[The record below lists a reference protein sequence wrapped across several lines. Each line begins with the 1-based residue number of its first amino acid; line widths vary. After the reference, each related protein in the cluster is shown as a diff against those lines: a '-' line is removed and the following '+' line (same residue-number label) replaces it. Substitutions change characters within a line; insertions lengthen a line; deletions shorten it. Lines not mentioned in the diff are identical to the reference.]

1 MTKKYLPE
9 LKVYSIEQFAKKLGC
24 TTRDI
29 LHYGRTGQLKLS
41 VLSKGWTLECGY
53 YEEADNDGGLNC
65 IPCGNVHCSPGTVLG
80 LWQCG
85 AIELA
90 GDGSAV
96 NPSFYFKDYSYAV
109 LPEDGRKKD
118 VIVKEQ
124 DVVIT
129 IKDALDFE
137 ASASDQALSGSDS
150 ENTASDG
157 YLSTPYTG
165 DPGRPSKA
173 AHLYLKK
180 FKDLCKEGQVAATLA
195 EQSRHL
201 LQWLETEHPSIPH
214 PTVRVIENRIRS
226 LYNKARTAS

>member
-9 LKVYSIEQFAKKLGC
+9 PKVYSIEQFAKKLNC
-24 TTRDI
+24 TTQDV

-53 YEEADNDGGLNC
+53 QEQLDDDDWHH
-65 IPCGNVHCSPGTVLG
+65 IPCGNIFCSSGTVLG
-80 LWQCG
+80 LWQSS

-90 GDGSAV
+90 GDGSTI

-109 LPEDGRKKD
+109 LPEHGRKKD
-118 VIVKEQ
+118 LIVKEQ
-124 DVVIT
+124 DIVIT

-137 ASASDQALSGSDS
+137 ASASDQALSAS
-150 ENTASDG
+150 ESQNKVSND

-173 AHLYLKK
+173 AHLYLEK
-180 FKDLCKEGQVAATLA
+180 FKDLCRHGKIAATLA

-201 LQWLETEHPSIPH
+201 LQWLEKEHPSIAH
-214 PTVRVIENRIRS
+214 PTVKVIENRIRS
-226 LYNKARTAS
+226 LYNKARTAP